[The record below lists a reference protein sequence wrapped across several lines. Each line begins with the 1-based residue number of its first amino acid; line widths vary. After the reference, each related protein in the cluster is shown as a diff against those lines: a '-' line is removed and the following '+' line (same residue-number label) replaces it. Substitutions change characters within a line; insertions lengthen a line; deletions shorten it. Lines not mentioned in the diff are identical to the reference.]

1 MGEILSQHL
10 PSLLIGQFPNGPLG
24 GLALTLILSII
35 GLGFA
40 FPLSIALALCR
51 TSPYAFLRVPSTIV
65 VYFVRGVPLVL
76 LVFWSY
82 FLVPVLIGQAVSAFT
97 TLVVTLVIYQAA
109 YMSEIVRA
117 GMEALPKGQTE
128 AARSLGLSYG
138 LTMRQVVL
146 PQALY
151 NMLPSLISQF
161 VSTIKETSIGYVISV
176 HELTYSANQVNSSLL
191 TMPLQVF
198 ATLSV
203 IYFIVCFALTQ
214 CAAAVDRIVTKRRAG
229 TTTTTTTVESTA
241 NDPLLQSQ

>member
-1 MGEILSQHL
+1 MGEIITQHL
-10 PSLLIGQFPNGPLG
+10 PSLLIGQYPSGPLG
-24 GLALTLILSII
+24 GLVLTLILSML
-35 GLGFA
+35 GLGLA

-51 TSPYAFLRVPSTIV
+51 VSPFAILRVPSTVV

-82 FLVPVLIGQAVSAFT
+82 FLVPGLIGHSVSAFT
-97 TLVVTLVIYQAA
+97 TLVVTLVIYQAT

-117 GMEALPKGQTE
+117 GMEALPRGQTE

-138 LTMRQVVL
+138 KTMQQIVL

-176 HELTYSANQVNSSLL
+176 HELTYSAHQVNSDLL
-191 TMPLQVF
+191 TKPLQVF

-203 IYFIVCFALTQ
+203 VYFIVCFALTQ
-214 CAAAVDRIVTKRRAG
+214 CAHAVDRRITRRRAG
-229 TTTTTTTVESTA
+229 ATTPAIERTA
-241 NDPLLQSQ
+241 HDPLFQGQ

>member
-1 MGEILSQHL
+1 MGEILTEHL
-10 PSLLIGQFPNGPLG
+10 PSLLIGQYPNGPLG
-24 GLALTLILSII
+24 GLALTLILSVL

-51 TSPYAFLRVPSTIV
+51 TSPYAVLRVPSTVIV
-65 VYFVRGVPLVL
+65 YVVRGVPLIM

-82 FLVPVLIGQAVSAFT
+82 FLVPGLIGRSVSAFT

-117 GMEALPKGQTE
+117 GLEALPRGQTE

-138 LTMRQVVL
+138 LTMRTVLL

-176 HELTYSANQVNSSLL
+176 HELTHSAGQVNSSLL
-191 TMPLQVF
+191 TRPLEVF
-198 ATLSV
+198 ATLSI
-203 IYFIVCFALTQ
+203 IYFVVCYALTQ
-214 CAAAVDRIVTKRRAG
+214 CAQAVDRRISRRRSG
-229 TTTTTTTVESTA
+229 TSTVIESKTH
-241 NDPLLQSQ
+241 DPLLQGQ